1 MNDQDRELIIRHLLE
16 NACEEDK
23 AKVSEKLKDS
33 AEFRELLL
41 DHLDIEAF
49 LHSEAKAGSFAED
62 QEAFF
67 HRLEA
72 PSKKTAKVI
81 PFTRRTWF
89 RTVVTTS
96 AAAACVMLG
105 LVLLNPSPL
114 NAASALQ
121 RVIDAAMAAGDRTYL
136 VSVTRGAPQPPGPR
150 GRGVTQ
156 EKAQVYLRGTNQW
169 LVTQDLTDGSGQRI
183 SGFDGEQSW
192 TVSGNNT
199 VYVADSADQFRR
211 NLPGASVDVPFLNLH
226 EQLRDLRENY
236 HISLDKDKDSGLPLL
251 RAIKKSRDINGPRE
265 FLIWFDPDS
274 GIIRRLDVRRP
285 VSGTPRIL
293 RMDLVEQS
301 PLPADF
307 FSHAAHHEPERPVS
321 HDSPQR
327 NRR

>member
-1 MNDQDRELIIRHLLE
+1 MNEQDRELILRHLLE
-16 NACEEDK
+16 NASEDDAEK
-23 AKVSEKLKDS
+23 INEKLKES

-72 PSKKTAKVI
+72 PAEKTAKVV

-105 LVLLNPSPL
+105 FVFLNPSPL

-121 RVIDAAMAAGDRTYL
+121 RVIDAAMAAGDRTYV

-150 GRGVTQ
+150 GHEVTQ
-156 EKAQVYLRGTNQW
+156 EQAQVYLRGTNQW
-169 LVTQDLTDGSGQRI
+169 LVTQDLTNGSGQRI
-183 SGFDGEQSW
+183 TGFDGEQSW
-192 TVSGNNT
+192 TVSGSNT
-199 VYVADSADQFRR
+199 VYVADNAEQFRR
-211 NLPGASVDVPFLNLH
+211 NLPGANVDVPFLNLH
-226 EQLRDLRENY
+226 EQLEDLRENY
-236 HISLDKDKDSGLPLL
+236 DITLSDDQDSGLPLL
-251 RAIKKSRDINGPRE
+251 RALKKSRDINGPRE
-265 FLIWFDPDS
+265 LLIWFDPES

-307 FSHAAHHEPERPVS
+307 FSHPAHHEPERPVS
-321 HDSPQR
+321 HDPPRR